1 MSRVKHLRFEQ
12 CQIDVRWTFRRAT
25 LTGETIAKRGIEFS
39 RFQRIMS
46 IHAYLECGA
55 NDVGAPAGGHDFVT
69 CGDESRAHDR
79 CVLAATAATV
89 ALFEIA
95 DEGAILERKRQ
106 ARRERKL
113 QWPRKIVPQVIVDLM
128 PAVAQDF
135 ARVENVFW
143 IKSLFDLAHE
153 SEQFVA
159 ELLPHVIGARDPD
172 AVLRRKRTL
181 ELPNERR
188 RLISDEAEF
197 F

>member
-25 LTGETIAKRGIEFS
+25 LTGETIAKRCVKFR

-46 IHAYLECGA
+46 IHAHLECGA
-55 NDVGAPAGGHDFVT
+55 NDVRAPAGGHDFVT

-106 ARRERKL
+106 ARRERSLK
-113 QWPRKIVPQVIVDLM
+113 WPSKIVAEEIVDLM
-128 PAVAQDF
+128 PTVTEDF
-135 ARVENVFW
+135 A
-143 IKSLFDLAHE
+143 
-153 SEQFVA
+153 
-159 ELLPHVIGARDPD
+159 
-172 AVLRRKRTL
+172 
-181 ELPNERR
+181 
-188 RLISDEAEF
+188 
-197 F
+197 